1 MTKHFPIKKG
11 ILQRQVAAVKAVD
24 GIDFEVRKGETLGVV
39 GESGC
44 GKSTMGRVITRLQDP
59 TGGTIHFE
67 GQDIT
72 RLNAGQM
79 RPLRR
84 DIQMIFQDPYGSLN
98 PRHTIGS
105 IVSAPFRLQGVTPEG
120 GVKKEVQRLLELVGL
135 SPEHYN
141 RYPHEFSGGQRQRI
155 GIARALALKPKLV
168 VADEPVSALD
178 VSIQAQVVNLMD
190 DLQEELGLT
199 YVIIAHDLSVVRH
212 VSDRIAVMYL
222 GKIVELADRTS
233 LYEAPMHPYTKALMS
248 AVPVP
253 DPRRRGQ
260 KSERILLK
268 GDVPSPIAP
277 PSGCRFHTRCWKAT
291 EICRTT
297 EPQLVELK
305 PGQRVACHHPENF
318 ADQAPQ
324 DTVLLS
330 AAKEAAELVS
340 EEALAKSAETSAAVA
355 AAELTPAA
363 EASRATEASATEPA
377 TDAPVEA
384 PADDEAAAEAPAKAA
399 ADEAPAGSGAT
410 EAKAVDAAKAEAATE
425 AKTEPVADESAD
437 GDAPAGPPADKAA
450 PAAAAQPAG
459 DIPAKSAE
467 AEASAD
473 DEPEA
478 APADEAAPAPASAA
492 EATGGDE
499 PEAEPATGT
508 EAADV
513 APAEDEAKPASAVAE
528 PEPEPAEAAKQTA
541 AKRTVAGKSAAKKT
555 AAEDAQPA
563 EGGGGEDGGSARQE

>member
-1 MTKHFPIKKG
+1 MTDTDEKPLLKVEGLVKHFPIKKG
-11 ILQRQVAAVKAVD
+11 LLQRQVGAVKAVD
-24 GIDFEVRKGETLGVV
+24 GIDFEVRRGETLGVV

-44 GKSTMGRVITRLQDP
+44 GKSTMGRLITRLLEPSGGKVEFDGTDITHLD
-59 TGGTIHFE
+59 TGG
-67 GQDIT
+67 
-72 RLNAGQM
+72 M

-105 IVSAPFRLQGVTPEG
+105 IVSAPFKLQNVEPEG

-155 GIARALALKPKLV
+155 GIARALALKPRMV

-190 DLQEELGLT
+190 DLQDELGLT

-222 GKIVELADRTS
+222 GKIVELADRHS
-233 LYEAPMHPYTKALMS
+233 LYDAPMHPYTKALMS
-248 AVPVP
+248 AVPIP
-253 DPRRRGQ
+253 DPKRRHQ

-297 EPQLVELK
+297 EPPLLELK

-330 AAKEAAELVS
+330 AAKEAAELVP
-340 EEALAKSAETSAAVA
+340 EAASAKPA
-355 AAELTPAA
+355 AAEKTPEPAA
-363 EASRATEASATEPA
+363 EKTPEPA
-377 TDAPVEA
+377 AGKTPE
-384 PADDEAAAEAPAKAA
+384 PAAEKTPEPAVQETPEPSAEVTPEAAAAKETSESSAKEIPGSSEKKAP
-399 ADEAPAGSGAT
+399 
-410 EAKAVDAAKAEAATE
+410 
-425 AKTEPVADESAD
+425 ESD
-437 GDAPAGPPADKAA
+437 GK
-450 PAAAAQPAG
+450 
-459 DIPAKSAE
+459 
-467 AEASAD
+467 
-473 DEPEA
+473 
-478 APADEAAPAPASAA
+478 
-492 EATGGDE
+492 
-499 PEAEPATGT
+499 
-508 EAADV
+508 
-513 APAEDEAKPASAVAE
+513 
-528 PEPEPAEAAKQTA
+528 
-541 AKRTVAGKSAAKKT
+541 
-555 AAEDAQPA
+555 
-563 EGGGGEDGGSARQE
+563 